1 MDGVVVRA
9 KDTYKASESSP
20 VILKINQDFHFI
32 NTGNPIPF
40 GFDAV
45 IKIEDINLLNKVS
58 EEKSRDISG

>member
-9 KDTYKASESSP
+9 KDTYPASESSP
-20 VILKINQDFHFI
+20 LKLRIDKDFYFI

-45 IKIEDINLLNKVS
+45 IKN
-58 EEKSRDISG
+58 